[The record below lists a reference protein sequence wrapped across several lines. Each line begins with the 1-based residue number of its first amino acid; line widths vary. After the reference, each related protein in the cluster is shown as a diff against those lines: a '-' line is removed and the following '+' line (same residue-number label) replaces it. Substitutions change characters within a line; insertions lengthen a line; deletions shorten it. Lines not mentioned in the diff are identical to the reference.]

1 MGHTGDKEPAVKL
14 WCSWEPEGAGTEQM
28 ALAGRPAMGLAAQTG
43 TVGKHWSLQS
53 PRGGYG
59 FPTQQ

>member
-14 WCSWEPEGAGTEQM
+14 WCSWEPEEAGTEQT

-53 PRGGYG
+53 PRGG
-59 FPTQQ
+59 